1 MLILLRSITYW
12 RVPLDKLKI
21 LRSILEESSAV
32 IFDFDNV
39 IVDSEP
45 FHYLAYSKVFGD
57 RGHTIDKDEYWVE
70 WTSKGGGAEKE
81 IRRYDLGFDIMEIRD
96 AKDPIY
102 ASFCKSGEIPVFPD
116 ALRIIRSFHQ
126 SGLPMAIASGSYR
139 ENIMA
144 LVEFNS
150 MAGFFSAVVGKD
162 GIEKTKP
169 HPETYLR
176 AAKELS
182 LAPEK
187 CFAIEDA
194 EKGVIAA
201 HEAGMKVITVETEV
215 TKGFDLGDPDLA
227 LSGLDELY
235 SLMLESGLQAG
246 ERQI

>member
-1 MLILLRSITYW
+1 M
-12 RVPLDKLKI
+12 DKLEI
-21 LRSILEESSAV
+21 LRSILEGSRAV

-45 FHYLAYSKVFGD
+45 FHYRAYSKVFGD
-57 RGHTIDKDEYWVE
+57 RGHTIDKDDYWVE

-81 IRRYDLGFDIMEIRD
+81 IRRYDLGFDTMEIRA
-96 AKDPIY
+96 AKDPLY
-102 ASFCKSGEIPVFPD
+102 SSYCESGEIPVFPD
-116 ALRIIRSFHQ
+116 AIRIIRSFHS
-126 SGLPMAIASGSYR
+126 SGFPLAIASGSYR
-139 ENIMA
+139 RDIMA
-144 LVEFNS
+144 LVEFN
-150 MAGFFSAVVGKD
+150 AIDGFFSAVVGKD

-176 AAKELS
+176 VATGLGLEPAE
-182 LAPEK
+182 

-235 SLMLESGLQAG
+235 RLMMEAGLEAG
-246 ERQI
+246 E

>member
-1 MLILLRSITYW
+1 M
-12 RVPLDKLKI
+12 DKLKV
-21 LRSILEESSAV
+21 LRSILEKSRAV

-45 FHYLAYSKVFGD
+45 FHYRAYSKVFGD
-57 RGHTIDKDEYWVE
+57 RGHTIDRDEYWVE

-81 IRRYDLGFDIMEIRD
+81 IRRYGLGFDTMDIRD
-96 AKDPIY
+96 AKDPLY
-102 ASFCKSGEIPVFPD
+102 SSYCKSGEIPVFPD
-116 ALRIIRSFHQ
+116 ALRIIRSFHS
-126 SGLPMAIASGSYR
+126 SGFPLAIASGSYR
-139 ENIMA
+139 HDIMA

-150 MAGFFSAVVGKD
+150 IAGFFSAVVGKD

-176 AAKELS
+176 DADS
-182 LAPEK
+182 LGLKPEE
-187 CFAIEDA
+187 CLAIEDA

-235 SLMLESGLQAG
+235 RLMLESGLEAG
-246 ERQI
+246 E